1 MYQFSRSI
9 YRELAPHITESGH
22 IGRADES
29 NHLRVLGACEA
40 SIERLMVDR
49 RYFAYPTRTL
59 FNDIRVYFS
68 MADQERVYSI
78 VEKHVAIADEY
89 FAQLPDAV
97 YAANGTPRRCHAMTR
112 KSTACARQP
121 LPGSDYCPSHQHLNE
136 TFEELQEVTPLAA

>member
-9 YRELAPHITESGH
+9 YRELAGH
-22 IGRADES
+22 ISDENSSSNTES
-29 NHLRVLGACEA
+29 NHLKVLQACEQ

-49 RYFAYPTRTL
+49 RYFAYPTRTI

-68 MADQERVYSI
+68 MADQALVYSI
-78 VEKHVAIADEY
+78 INKHVRIADEY

-97 YAANGTPRRCHAMTR
+97 YEANGTPRRCHAMTR

-121 LPGSDYCPSHQHLNE
+121 LSGSDYCPSHQHLNE
-136 TFEELQEVTPLAA
+136 TFEELHGAAPLAA